1 MPHSFESSAAAGDSG
16 EARIGSVEATSLF
29 TGSPSRASLVEGD
42 ILAEFNDATDLT
54 GLHDENVVASASV
67 SAVYP
72 SESLSVFIIIPS
84 LCISPHTVCVLTVLT
99 ILMTIMG
106 LLNRRCKDPLNS
118 LA

>member
-1 MPHSFESSAAAGDSG
+1 MPHSFESSAAGDSG
-16 EARIGSVEATSLF
+16 EARTGSAEATSLF

-54 GLHDENVVASASV
+54 RLHDENVVASACL

-72 SESLSVFIIIPS
+72 SESLSVFIIIPFF
-84 LCISPHTVCVLTVLT
+84 CVSPHMVCVLTVLT

-106 LLNRRCKDPLNS
+106 LLNRRCKGLLSS